1 MREALV
7 MGIDI
12 GTSSSKG
19 ILVRAADGEVVASAV
34 REHRTDTPR
43 PGWFEHDAERVWW
56 ADFEAL
62 ARELLDGAS
71 DGGGDSNGHAGEGA
85 DRRAALGGVCVSG
98 IGPCL
103 LPADADGRPLRP
115 AILYGVD
122 TRAGEQ
128 IAEQTERYGAE
139 RVLERCGSP
148 LTSQA
153 VGPKLA
159 WLRQREPETYARTRR
174 WFMASSWLAHRLTG
188 AYVLDHHSASQC
200 TPLYDLRERG
210 WIGDWCEEV
219 APGLEWPE
227 LVWPADRVGTV
238 TDAAAEATGIPA
250 GTPVMAG
257 TVDAWAEST
266 GVGATGEGDLM
277 LMYGTTMFLVN
288 VVRQPVPDS
297 RLWSTSG
304 AFEGTYCL
312 AGGMATSGAVTGWL
326 RDLTGADYATL
337 TAEAGALPPGAEGLL
352 MLPYFAGERTPVF
365 DPDARGV
372 LAGLTLRHGRAH
384 LYRAALEATAYG
396 IRHNLAAMA
405 EAGGDL
411 RRLVAVGG
419 GARELWTRIVSDVT
433 GLEQQLPRHTIGAAY
448 GDAFLAAVGAG
459 LAERADIES
468 WNPIESTVTPDPA
481 LAAVYDE
488 LYEHYLALYPATRE
502 VAHALARRQHAD
514 AEGEGAAAR
523 DA

>member
-1 MREALV
+1 MRGPLV

-12 GTSSSKG
+12 GTSGSKG
-19 ILVRAADGEVVASAV
+19 VLVRAGDGEVARTAV

-43 PGWFEHDAERVWW
+43 PGWAEHDAEAVWW
-56 ADFEAL
+56 GDFRAL
-62 ARELLDGAS
+62 AAELLGA
-71 DGGGDSNGHAGEGA
+71 GPPPEGLA
-85 DRRAALGGVCVSG
+85 GVCVSG

-103 LPADADGRPLRP
+103 LPTDADGTPLRP

-128 IAEQTERYGAE
+128 IAAQTARYGAD
-139 RVLERCGSP
+139 RVLARCGSP

-159 WLRQREPETYARTRR
+159 WLAEREPETYARTRR
-174 WFMASSWLAHRLTG
+174 WFMASSWIAHRLTG

-200 TPLYDLRERG
+200 TPLYDLRERR
-210 WIGDWCEEV
+210 WIEDWREEI

-227 LVWPADRVGTV
+227 LVWPAEVVGEV
-238 TDAAAEATGIPA
+238 TGPASAATGIPA
-250 GTPVMAG
+250 GTPVTAG

-266 GVGATGEGDLM
+266 GVGATGTGDLM
-277 LMYGTTMFLVN
+277 LMYGTTMFLSN
-288 VVRQPVPDS
+288 VVAEPVPDA
-297 RLWSTSG
+297 RLWSTAG
-304 AFEGTYCL
+304 AFEGSYCL

-337 TAEAGALPPGAEGLL
+337 TEEAAALPPGAEGLL
-352 MLPYFAGERTPVF
+352 MLPYFAGERTPLF

-372 LAGLTLRHGRAH
+372 IAGLTLRHGRAH
-384 LYRAALEATAYG
+384 LYRAALEGTAFG
-396 IRHNLAAMA
+396 VRHNLAAMA

-433 GLEQQLPRHTIGAAY
+433 GRAQEVPRHTIGAAY
-448 GDAFLAAVGAG
+448 GDAFLAAVGTGHAG
-459 LAERADIES
+459 RADIAH
-468 WNPIESTVTPDPA
+468 WNPVASTVSPDPSVTA
-481 LAAVYDE
+481 RYDE
-488 LYEHYLALYPATRE
+488 SYAQYLALYPATRE
-502 VAHALARRQHAD
+502 VTHALAARQHAD
-514 AEGEGAAAR
+514 AG
-523 DA
+523 